1 MVSKISLQ
9 NNEEIRVSFNKNSF
23 LRFMNA
29 MGMISKEAQKSA
41 GISWRQYKS
50 GKARVINDAN
60 DLLA

>member
-1 MVSKISLQ
+1 MVSKISIQ

-50 GKARVINDAN
+50 GKARIINDAN